1 MLFRLLFKNTLAVHY
16 LSLIIIV
23 LGTWIFLTMQR
34 EARPN
39 VDFNRVNV
47 SVVYTGASPSDVEE
61 LVIDPIEE
69 KIAEVDGIE
78 DYRSVS
84 YVGAGSISIRID
96 DSYPDPSEII
106 DELRRKISEVRD
118 LPVDVDDPVITEA
131 KAINKPVLNIAL
143 YGSLSP
149 ESFKLETEKLK
160 DYLMLQSGVQSVS
173 YTGIGDLQL
182 QIRLIPEKLE
192 SFDITVGEVISDL
205 SSWIKQKPGGLLENS
220 KNVVNITIGK
230 NLDEIDVVGD
240 FVVRSNDVGN
250 KVRLR
255 DIADISFDLE
265 SIQSGSLY
273 EEHAAVLFT
282 IVKKPFFDSIKT
294 VDNLNQAIETY
305 RKRLTKDLNISIYKD
320 ESIRIRNKLKIVTS
334 NAWSGLILVIIVLL
348 IFLDWRSAVVTS
360 IGIPIAILGG
370 FVVLYLLGQ
379 TLNSL
384 VVVGIIIVLGMLVD
398 DAIVVCENIYSNIEQ
413 GFSSREAAIRGVRQI
428 ALPVLASVLTT
439 VFAFFPIIF
448 MGDIIGQF
456 MRVIPI
462 TVISLLSISLFEAIF
477 ILPIHADELMKPKKK
492 GKKKGFFGRVE
503 SCYESYIC
511 WSLRKRKW
519 LLTGFVV
526 FISVS
531 TFQGVKIFEKFSLF
545 PSEGLDG
552 LSLRVESETNTPI
565 ENTRE
570 IMRDLTRRLMPLSEN
585 NFDNIYSTLGQV
597 TTGGNAGSRQNGAH
611 LAMLDIGFVT
621 DPNFIYREKEI
632 LSQIK
637 KISTEFAKERKI
649 KISMTIDRPG
659 PPVGKPIQL
668 QVTARNMEVSQEV
681 VEALKKEFALMKGVH
696 SLETD
701 LDGNSIKYQI
711 VVDNELAISQGIS
724 PLIISNTV
732 FSSSSGKKVS
742 ELLKNN
748 DIVELLVAVEKGENF
763 NKEDVLNLRVRNSN
777 GQAVP
782 LRNFVKI
789 IEEKEPSSI
798 QRFNGLKTITLFG
811 EVDEKLITGAEANQK
826 IKPIIQKL
834 QEKYQSVRIQTDG
847 GEKDRISAVK
857 DTSRLYILALFLIFI
872 VISLTFNSMIY
883 PFLVLTTVPMGLA
896 GVIWALLIH
905 GKMLT
910 LMGVIGIVGL
920 SGVVVNVAIL
930 YLKFIQEAV
939 ASGDS
944 FQDAIIKAGINRLRP
959 IVMTTISTLIG
970 LLPTIYGLGG
980 VDTFVQPIALVLG
993 WGLLV
998 ATILTLLFLPLI
1010 VSFFPILGRHSYKSD
1025 ANLELS
1031 SNK

>member
-1 MLFRLLFKNTLAVHY
+1 M
-16 LSLIIIV
+16 
-23 LGTWIFLTMQR
+23 
-34 EARPN
+34 
-39 VDFNRVNV
+39 
-47 SVVYTGASPSDVEE
+47 
-61 LVIDPIEE
+61 
-69 KIAEVDGIE
+69 
-78 DYRSVS
+78 
-84 YVGAGSISIRID
+84 
-96 DSYPDPSEII
+96 
-106 DELRRKISEVRD
+106 
-118 LPVDVDDPVITEA
+118 
-131 KAINKPVLNIAL
+131 
-143 YGSLSP
+143 
-149 ESFKLETEKLK
+149 
-160 DYLMLQSGVQSVS
+160 
-173 YTGIGDLQL
+173 
-182 QIRLIPEKLE
+182 
-192 SFDITVGEVISDL
+192 
-205 SSWIKQKPGGLLENS
+205 
-220 KNVVNITIGK
+220 
-230 NLDEIDVVGD
+230 
-240 FVVRSNDVGN
+240 
-250 KVRLR
+250 
-255 DIADISFDLE
+255 
-265 SIQSGSLY
+265 
-273 EEHAAVLFT
+273 
-282 IVKKPFFDSIKT
+282 
-294 VDNLNQAIETY
+294 
-305 RKRLTKDLNISIYKD
+305 
-320 ESIRIRNKLKIVTS
+320 
-334 NAWSGLILVIIVLL
+334 
-348 IFLDWRSAVVTS
+348 
-360 IGIPIAILGG
+360 
-370 FVVLYLLGQ
+370 
-379 TLNSL
+379 
-384 VVVGIIIVLGMLVD
+384 
-398 DAIVVCENIYSNIEQ
+398 
-413 GFSSREAAIRGVRQI
+413 
-428 ALPVLASVLTT
+428 
-439 VFAFFPIIF
+439 
-448 MGDIIGQF
+448 
-456 MRVIPI
+456 
-462 TVISLLSISLFEAIF
+462 
-477 ILPIHADELMKPKKK
+477 
-492 GKKKGFFGRVE
+492 
-503 SCYESYIC
+503 
-511 WSLRKRKW
+511 
-519 LLTGFVV
+519 
-526 FISVS
+526 
-531 TFQGVKIFEKFSLF
+531 
-545 PSEGLDG
+545 
-552 LSLRVESETNTPI
+552 
-565 ENTRE
+565 
-570 IMRDLTRRLMPLSEN
+570 
-585 NFDNIYSTLGQV
+585 
-597 TTGGNAGSRQNGAH
+597 
-611 LAMLDIGFVT
+611 
-621 DPNFIYREKEI
+621 
-632 LSQIK
+632 
-637 KISTEFAKERKI
+637 
-649 KISMTIDRPG
+649 
-659 PPVGKPIQL
+659 
-668 QVTARNMEVSQEV
+668 
-681 VEALKKEFALMKGVH
+681 
-696 SLETD
+696 
-701 LDGNSIKYQI
+701 
-711 VVDNELAISQGIS
+711 
-724 PLIISNTV
+724 IISNTV